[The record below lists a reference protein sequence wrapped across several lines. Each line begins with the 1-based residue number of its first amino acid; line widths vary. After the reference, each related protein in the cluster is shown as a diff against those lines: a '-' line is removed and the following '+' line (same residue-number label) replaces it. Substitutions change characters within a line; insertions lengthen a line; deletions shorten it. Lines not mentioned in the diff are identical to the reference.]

1 MKWPWESDLRNFS
14 AWMVKDIWP
23 HHNICI
29 KWHFCGQIIRTR
41 HIKHTD
47 IWQRVTQFSVRNYSK
62 TERSFLWSKQIT
74 YRNYKSVSW
83 MLFCVKV
90 KASLNKIGIWCKY
103 MYGQIP
109 HSFFYKTEWEW
120 SLAQAN
126 ISQTFFFILNANIL
140 KHRTTSKKLK
150 VYIGVSFNNLRAFF

>member
-1 MKWPWESDLRNFS
+1 
-14 AWMVKDIWP
+14 MVKDSWP
-23 HHNICI
+23 HHDICI
-29 KWHFCGQIIRTR
+29 KWHFCGQIICTL

-74 YRNYKSVSW
+74 YRNYNSVSW

-90 KASLNKIGIWCKY
+90 TAFLNTIGIWCKY
-103 MYGQIP
+103 AYGQIP
-109 HSFFYKTEWEW
+109 HALFNIRKPEW

-140 KHRTTSKKLK
+140 KHRIALKKLK
-150 VYIGVSFNNLRAFF
+150 MYIGVTFNNLRAFF